1 MLSMRGWV
9 RVAGSAMVLALP
21 VVASPQQ
28 LPSGVRSESRFS
40 GDVQLVAKLKPQSV
54 PVTVRVWAMAP
65 GSTIDDLRL
74 GAPGSLVVE
83 VQSGELTAVID
94 GQRQG
99 RRLGQFFV
107 IPANQP
113 AAVTTS
119 RDRSAVLRTVLVP
132 PQ

>member
-9 RVAGSAMVLALP
+9 CVAGSVTMLALP

-28 LPSGVRSESRFS
+28 LPTGVQSESRFS
-40 GDVQLVAKLKPQSV
+40 GDVQLVAKQKPQSV

-74 GAPGSLVVE
+74 GASGSLVVE

-94 GQRQG
+94 GQRQE

-113 AAVTTS
+113 ATVSTS
-119 RDRSAVLRTVLVP
+119 SNRSAVLRTVMVP